1 VAQPETYNYNFASM
15 LIDIEKFYKR
25 EVAEA
30 MFFGYVNGLVLNFP
44 GISVEKAIE
53 NFQKYHKIDQELM
66 NSETARKT
74 YFRMQKEY
82 FEVQK
87 TK

>member
-1 VAQPETYNYNFASM
+1 M
-15 LIDIEKFYKR
+15 IDIEKFYKR

-30 MFFGYVNGLVLNFP
+30 MFFGYINGLIMNFP
-44 GISVEKAIE
+44 GISVEGAIL
-53 NFQKYHKIDQELM
+53 NFQKYHKLDEELM
-66 NSETARKT
+66 NVDTARKT

-82 FEVQK
+82 IEVQK